1 MYNFYTNMLPE
12 KRDAWRNAYEIK
24 MAALEHEKRQFQ
36 VMGEYAP
43 AVTARVQDKRNR
55 QSVWT
60 TMLKTPIR
68 LLMILM
74 G

>member
-24 MAALEHEKRQFQ
+24 VAALEHEKRRFENEDALLEKPWLLAE
-36 VMGEYAP
+36 G
-43 AVTARVQDKRNR
+43 NR
-55 QSVWT
+55 QSGWAAIVQ
-60 TMLKTPIR
+60 TPLR
-68 LLMILM
+68 LITILI